1 MTREEIIEYLDS
13 IVGTYTI
20 LLGHGVNSDVLDTD
34 DIEAINES
42 IRIIKAIE
50 DIKAEIEQHCS
61 ITVGADN
68 EPAMTLHDIFEIF
81 DKHINEVGTSKSLPE
96 GSKKE

>member
-50 DIKAEIEQHCS
+50 DIKTEIDKLHK
-61 ITVGADN
+61 VGNANDGRVYVPIN
-68 EPAMTLHDIFEIF
+68 DVFDVI

-96 GSKKE
+96 GSKE

>member
-1 MTREEIIEYLDS
+1 MTREEIIEHLDS

-50 DIKAEIEQHCS
+50 DIKAEI
-61 ITVGADN
+61 
-68 EPAMTLHDIFEIF
+68 
-81 DKHINEVGTSKSLPE
+81 DKFSRMHMDGDLYIKTSDCMQIIDEFTAEEDKA
-96 GSKKE
+96 